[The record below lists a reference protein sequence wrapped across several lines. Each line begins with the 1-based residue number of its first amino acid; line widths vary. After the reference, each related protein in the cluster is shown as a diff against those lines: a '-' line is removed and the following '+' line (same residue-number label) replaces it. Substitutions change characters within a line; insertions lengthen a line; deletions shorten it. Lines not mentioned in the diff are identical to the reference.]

1 MSQFLL
7 PSRIEGPIWLSP
19 VEKAVLHKQVA
30 MINQEIA
37 SLDSQKDIQ
46 LALLASVKNIL
57 SPVRRVPNEV
67 LAHIFD
73 DVLYHP
79 ENSKKYYAQRNIG
92 KTLSTLSRVCVVWR
106 HVAHTTPK
114 LWSTLCLSIPK
125 HMCALVG
132 DLEWVEEWLMRS
144 KGLPLDVYL
153 ILPQNIKHWPGCE
166 SWFNKTCDSLVDRL
180 HKFLEKIINEPAHH
194 RDCVSSLILIGHS
207 TFFSPLLKLP
217 ASSLPGLKRVFLQVT
232 KDFSASLTQVKAF
245 LGAPKLREVEIIEPY
260 EESQLKTILLP
271 AEQLINLKLMPGP
284 GVVNSMF
291 DPLIYKSFLQQC
303 RNLVS
308 LEILPPMNPVVP
320 RYNFPTEGYI
330 FLPVLK
336 SLHFA
341 CSSSIWYSGISFLQ
355 CFIVPL
361 LEDLDLDYGDIEFQ
375 DFCEI
380 ITKFQRQSGYI
391 PNLRSLTVKLGSMDN
406 TVLIPVLDF
415 FPGINSLQLV
425 GINFDVNFLFEA
437 MTYNPS
443 TEQNSLPVPNISTLK
458 LVFKMNNWDN
468 SYPSKLLSMILSRTL
483 PDRPSKLQVDTGAAT
498 RGKKTRH
505 EVGVGVHRLQ
515 RVSVCGS
522 ELEKAA
528 EDVAHIAEIPSTTIY
543 SECWDCIG

>member
-1 MSQFLL
+1 
-7 PSRIEGPIWLSP
+7 
-19 VEKAVLHKQVA
+19 
-30 MINQEIA
+30 MINQKIA
-37 SLDSQKDIQ
+37 SLESQKDIQ

-57 SPVRRVPNEV
+57 SPAHRVLNEV

-73 DVLYHP
+73 NVLYHP

-92 KTLSTLSRVCVVWR
+92 KTLSTLSQVCVVWQ
-106 HVAHTTPK
+106 HVTHTTPR

-125 HMCALVG
+125 HMSALVG

-166 SWFNKTCDSLVDRL
+166 SWFNKTCNSLVDRL

-194 RDCVSSLILIGHS
+194 QNRVSSLILIEGV
-207 TFFSPLLKLP
+207 P
-217 ASSLPGLKRVFLQVT
+217 ASYQRLFCELDQVR
-232 KDFSASLTQVKAF
+232 AF

-271 AEQLINLKLMPGP
+271 AGQLIDLKLMPGP

-336 SLHFA
+336 SLIFA

-361 LEDLDLDYGDIEFQ
+361 LEDLDLDYGDIEFH

-380 ITKFQRQSGYI
+380 ITKFQRRSGYI
-391 PNLRSLTVKLGSMDN
+391 LNLRRLTLKLGSMDN

-415 FPGINSLQLV
+415 FPRINSLQLV

-443 TEQNSLPVPNISTLK
+443 TQQNSLPVPKISTLK
-458 LVFKMNNWDN
+458 LAFKMSNWDN
-468 SYPSKLLSMILSRTL
+468 SYPSKLLSMILSRSL
-483 PDRPSKLQVDTGAAT
+483 PDGPGELQVDAGAAT
-498 RGKKTRH
+498 RGKKIRH

-528 EDVAHIAEIPSTTIY
+528 EDVAHIVEIPSTTIY
-543 SECWDCIG
+543 SECWDCVG

>member
-284 GVVNSMF
+284 G
-291 DPLIYKSFLQQC
+291 
-303 RNLVS
+303 
-308 LEILPPMNPVVP
+308 
-320 RYNFPTEGYI
+320 
-330 FLPVLK
+330 
-336 SLHFA
+336 
-341 CSSSIWYSGISFLQ
+341 ISFLQ